1 MLSIINDL
9 PGHVLGVRATG
20 TVDKA
25 DLDNILL
32 PALQEKVNNYDEI
45 NYLLVLD
52 TDVGNWTAGAWV
64 QDAKAGLKHF
74 TKWNKIAVVTDQKGV
89 EKFTD
94 IFTFAI
100 VGESKGFKPD
110 ELEIAKLWVSAS

>member
-1 MLSIINDL
+1 MLNIINDL

-25 DLDNILL
+25 DLENVLL
-32 PALQEKVNNYDEI
+32 PALQKKVDVYDEI

-52 TDVGNWTAGAWV
+52 TEVGNWTAGAWV

-74 TKWNKIAVVTDQKGV
+74 TKWNKIAVVTSQKGV

-100 VGESKGFKPD
+100 TGEAKGFTPD
-110 ELEIAKLWVSAS
+110 ELEEAKKWVSAV